1 MRLPSISSFQKQTFL
16 LLSFFYILF
25 SPVVIG
31 QVPQGI
37 PKGNGPI
44 DFSSTANVI
53 IYIVLPA
60 IVLIGFIFWRVAIKK
75 RRREEE
81 EEEDRLG

>member
-1 MRLPSISSFQKQTFL
+1 MKAPTISSFQKQIFL
-16 LLSFFYILF
+16 LLSFFYTLF

-44 DFSSTANVI
+44 DFSSTANII
-53 IYIVLPA
+53 IYIVLPIA
-60 IVLIGFIFWRVAIKK
+60 VVAVFVFWKMSASK
-75 RRREEE
+75 RRKK
-81 EEEDRLG
+81 EDGDY

>member
-1 MRLPSISSFQKQTFL
+1 MKAPTISSFQKQIFL

-25 SPVVIG
+25 SPSVVG

-44 DFSSTANVI
+44 DFSSTANIV
-53 IYIVLPA
+53 IYIVLPI
-60 IVLIGFIFWRVAIKK
+60 IVVAGFIFWRMANKK
-75 RRREEE
+75 KREEE
-81 EEEDRLG
+81 DKGL